1 MNRTI
6 GSVLALTLCLSFTG
20 CCGGWGCGRGRGG
33 CSDRVYWGDWYAG
46 APRCNNNCSFDC
58 EQIDWRGGCNTCG
71 GCNDGCG
78 SCPTASIGS
87 IWSRWV
93 SRYEQPSCECG
104 RADCDT
110 CGPAMEGCDSC
121 TRGGGGGGHHGHHHE
136 MHDGIQGEVIY
147 DGPAENVRHVA
158 TVNRL
163 LPRQS
168 STPLRQR
175 RRTMC
180 DPARRMKPVCGRC
193 ATETASIVASVR
205 CGKGKS

>member
-58 EQIDWRGGCNTCG
+58 DQIDWRGGCNTCG

-104 RADCDT
+104 RADCAT

-121 TRGGGGGGHHGHHHE
+121 TRGGGGHHGHHHE

-147 DGPAENVRHVA
+147 DGPAENAPRSNRQPTPAAPKVDTAPPAPPHNVRPGPANETGMRSMRSRDREYRSV
-158 TVNRL
+158 
-163 LPRQS
+163 S
-168 STPLRQR
+168 SMR
-175 RRTMC
+175 
-180 DPARRMKPVCGRC
+180 
-193 ATETASIVASVR
+193 
-205 CGKGKS
+205 